1 MAQSYIDV
9 TAAIAEAE
17 KAIAAKYKAL
27 EQVAVLREV
36 LRNAVRMKTQM
47 TAEQRQWIDG
57 TFPIHERKKKGS
69 RTVAAVA
76 DAA

>member
-27 EQVAVLREV
+27 EEVAVLREV
-36 LRNAVRMKTQM
+36 LRNALKMKAQM
-47 TAEQRQWIDG
+47 TTEQRQWIEV
-57 TFPIHERKKKGS
+57 TFPIHERKKKGKTPVS
-69 RTVAAVA
+69 AVA
-76 DAA
+76 NAA